1 LFQTLSLLLADNT
14 VTSIALL
21 PRNYLPFSER
31 TSRGV
36 TRNNTRQFL
45 IFMNT
50 KLDDYPIL
58 IAQEGPLKG
67 QRWTLDHTLVLGRD
81 SACDLTIPDRKVSR
95 FHARLTTTSDGVL
108 LEDMGSKNG
117 TFCNGDALTAP
128 LLLQDGDLVQ
138 IAVTQ
143 TFMFLISDATM
154 PLTENNT
161 RIGRLM
167 MDLRSRR
174 VLVDQQQITPPLSAQ
189 QFRLLWRLYE
199 QQGDVV
205 PRSDLVA
212 AVWGEEEAL
221 GVSDQALDAL
231 IRRLRD
237 KLAGY
242 DPSHQYIVTVRG
254 HGIRLDNPLE

>member
-1 LFQTLSLLLADNT
+1 MNSEGKFFF
-14 VTSIALL
+14 ALEKTIIEL
-21 PRNYLPFSER
+21 MDSNF
-31 TSRGV
+31 
-36 TRNNTRQFL
+36 
-45 IFMNT
+45 
-50 KLDDYPIL
+50 DDFPIL

-67 QRWTLDHTLVLGRD
+67 ERWTLDHTLVIGRD
-81 SACDLTIPDRKVSR
+81 STCDLTIPDRKISR
-95 FHARLTTTSDGVL
+95 YHARLTPTSDGVL
-108 LEDMGSKNG
+108 LEDMDSKNG
-117 TFCNGDALTAP
+117 TFCNGEAVTAP

-143 TFMFLISDATM
+143 NFMFLVSDATM

-167 MDLRSRR
+167 IDLRSRR
-174 VLVDQQQITPPLSAQ
+174 VLVDQQQVTPPLSAQ

-205 PRSDLVA
+205 SRPDLVD
-212 AVWGEEEAL
+212 AVWGEDEAL

-237 KLAGY
+237 KLSGY
-242 DPSHQYIVTVRG
+242 DPGHQYIVTVRG
-254 HGIRLDNPLE
+254 HGIRLNNPIE

>member
-1 LFQTLSLLLADNT
+1 MKTNF
-14 VTSIALL
+14 
-21 PRNYLPFSER
+21 
-31 TSRGV
+31 
-36 TRNNTRQFL
+36 
-45 IFMNT
+45 
-50 KLDDYPIL
+50 DDFPIL
-58 IAQEGPLKG
+58 IAQDGPLNG
-67 QRWTLDHTLVLGRD
+67 QRWILDRTLVLGRD

-95 FHARLTTTSDGVL
+95 YHARLSATSDGIL

-117 TFCNGDALTAP
+117 TFCNGEALNAP
-128 LLLQDGDLVQ
+128 ILLQDGDLVQ

-154 PLTENNT
+154 PLVENKT
-161 RIGRLM
+161 RLGRLM
-167 MDLRSRR
+167 IDLRSRR

-189 QFRLLWRLYE
+189 QFRLLWHLYE
-199 QQGDVV
+199 QAGEVV
-205 PRSDLVA
+205 ARADLIA
-212 AVWGEEEAL
+212 AVWGEDEAQ

-254 HGIRLDNPLE
+254 HGIRLDNPTT